1 MKNHCG
7 KPTHFKP
14 GNLGMIQSHPKQLLD
29 WLGWGIVL
37 LSVPTNF
44 LVPFSGTLLVR
55 FSGYKQKPIDPNY
68 SIPNH
73 W

>member
-1 MKNHCG
+1 
-7 KPTHFKP
+7 
-14 GNLGMIQSHPKQLLD
+14 MIQSHPKQLLD